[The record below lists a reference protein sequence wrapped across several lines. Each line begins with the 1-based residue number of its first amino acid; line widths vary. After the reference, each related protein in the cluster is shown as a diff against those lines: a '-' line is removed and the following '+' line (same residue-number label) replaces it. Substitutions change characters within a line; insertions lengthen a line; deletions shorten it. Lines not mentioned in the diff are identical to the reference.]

1 MAQKE
6 IKVPDLGDF
15 ESVPIIEILVKVGD
29 IVKKEQ
35 SLIVLESDKASMEIP
50 SEEEGKILSIA
61 VKVGDKVGKGQLIAV
76 IEISATANT
85 NQVPTPNSPPKQ

>member
-29 IVKKEQ
+29 IVKKNN
-35 SLIVLESDKASMEIP
+35 
-50 SEEEGKILSIA
+50 LS
-61 VKVGDKVGKGQLIAV
+61 
-76 IEISATANT
+76 SFS
-85 NQVPTPNSPPKQ
+85 NQIKRRWKFHPRKKEKFYR